1 MCNYS
6 VAQFFFQVEVE
17 TDNVVIY
24 GLMENGRTFT
34 EHDAAVLQ
42 EIMLNRR
49 DVRGNRFLQ
58 KEVEDHILDK
68 LLLAAVHAP
77 SVGFSQPWEF
87 VVIRDAAIKRQV
99 REVFDEENSKAKDLF
114 KNEKKELYTSL
125 KLEGITEAPVNLAV
139 FYKPSNEAVLGQTS
153 MKEAGQYS
161 VVCAIQNIWLM
172 ARALNIGMGWVSILA
187 PEKIK
192 SILNAP
198 QQNQLIAYLCIGW
211 VDRFFYRPELE
222 ELQWARRKEMQSV
235 VYYDRFQ

>member
-1 MCNYS
+1 
-6 VAQFFFQVEVE
+6 
-17 TDNVVIY
+17 
-24 GLMENGRTFT
+24 MENGRIFT
-34 EHDAAVLQ
+34 EHDAAVL
-42 EIMLNRR
+42 EAIILNRR

-58 KEVEDHILDK
+58 KGVEDHILDK

-87 VVIRDAAIKRQV
+87 VVIRDAAIKQRV

-153 MKEAGQYS
+153 MKEAGHYS

-222 ELQWARRKEMQSV
+222 ELQWAQRKEMRSV
-235 VYYDRFQ
+235 VYYDKFQ